1 MDIFSMD
8 VFGIWNGVLEIGTAI
23 LTILGGASVIARFT
37 PTKTDVN
44 IIVTI
49 TRVLVHWLGLTKP
62 DSISELE

>member
-8 VFGIWNGVLEIGTAI
+8 VFGIWNMVLEIGTAI

-37 PTKTDVN
+37 TTKTDDN